1 MKGEEY
7 KPPLPE
13 WDQYGCRVMVME
25 QEFAIGDTELK
36 ETRSSIIHLLQQIC
50 SGIVEIIH
58 FFTARPS
65 TNPVLSPQG
74 NPQPAL
80 AGVPLSPA
88 FPSTV
93 STTRLTVSN
102 NHTVS
107 HGPIVLPEPFVIL
120 LQRYIVGICDCKD
133 IFQIDGSRTK
143 QQVWSMMV
151 NDNHHYFIY
160 IIDSLINEF
169 VILQK

>member
-7 KPPLPE
+7 KPPVPE
-13 WDQYGCRVMVME
+13 WDRYGCRVMVME
-25 QEFAIGDTELK
+25 HELVIGDIELK
-36 ETRSSIIHLLQQIC
+36 EARGNIIHLLQQIC

-74 NPQPAL
+74 NLQPAS
-80 AGVPLSPA
+80 AGVPLSPT
-88 FPSTV
+88 FPSTA

-107 HGPIVLPEPFVIL
+107 HSPIVLPEPFVIL
-120 LQRYIVGICDCKD
+120 LQRYIIGICDCKD

-143 QQVWSMMV
+143 QQV
-151 NDNHHYFIY
+151 
-160 IIDSLINEF
+160 
-169 VILQK
+169 